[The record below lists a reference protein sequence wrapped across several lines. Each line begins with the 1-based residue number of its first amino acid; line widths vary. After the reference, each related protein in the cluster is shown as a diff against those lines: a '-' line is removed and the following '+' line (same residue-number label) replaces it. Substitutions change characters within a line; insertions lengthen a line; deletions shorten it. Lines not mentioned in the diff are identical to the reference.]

1 LGRVQTALQRNLT
14 PVQVAAAAFAHRR
27 QHPAQRVPPP
37 PPVEDASAGAIAL
50 PSAEAGVASERA
62 PVSDADDDRR
72 PSDAAARSRSP
83 RQRPP
88 VGALRGQD
96 LRYPFGDRSWEEWSR
111 ADRVYMLRLFA
122 VHAEATAVRLRQVV
136 ELTRGSR
143 ADLMEEM
150 GWLPA
155 EVAEME
161 RPSDVEAH
169 RLSTLAA
176 GWRADADALQGPDGV
191 GLEDGP
197 STADLREDD
206 FLGTHFTDARGWV
219 AIEGEQRRHRP
230 RTVPTVGRP
239 YSYSATT
246 FGARNEES
254 VP

>member
-1 LGRVQTALQRNLT
+1 VPT
-14 PVQVAAAAFAHRR
+14 
-27 QHPAQRVPPP
+27 PPP
-37 PPVEDASAGAIAL
+37 PARVEDASAGAIAL

-62 PVSDADDDRR
+62 PVSGADDDRR
-72 PSDAAARSRSP
+72 PSDVAARSRSP

-96 LRYPFGDRSWEEWSR
+96 LRYPFGDRSWEDWSR

-122 VHAEATAVRLRQVV
+122 IHAEATAVRLRQVV

-176 GWRADADALQGPDGV
+176 RWRADADALQGPDG
-191 GLEDGP
+191 P
-197 STADLREDD
+197 STADLREDN
-206 FLGTHFTDARGWV
+206 FLGTHFIDAHAWV
-219 AIEGEQRRHRP
+219 AVEGEQLAHRP
-230 RTVPTVGRP
+230 PTVLPVPTF
-239 YSYSATT
+239 S
-246 FGARNEES
+246 ARNEEAVS
-254 VP
+254 